1 MNFDAF
7 VRDITS
13 NKWNVYGAEV
23 YEDGSLTHSF
33 GDTQGIHEIYS
44 ATKAITSIA
53 AGIAYDE
60 GKLDLDADI
69 LEYLPREKVSAMS
82 KKQSETFRKISIKRL
97 LTMSVADFPFA
108 AEGNSFM
115 DFALSCPISDP
126 DKKVFNYSNINAY
139 LVGVCLTNAI
149 GKDLGAFI
157 EERIFKPLEIDH
169 FEYERC
175 PEGYFYGASKAK
187 LSVHDLSKIGILLY
201 NGGAYKG
208 ERVVSGEY
216 VEMASSVQQMNREG
230 GYGFF
235 LWKYRDGFSINGKW
249 GQKCYILPKEKLM
262 ITFLSHMEDGSGDL
276 VKSMEKYIL
285 GL

>member
-7 VRDITS
+7 VRDITL

-23 YEDGSLTHSF
+23 YEDGSLTQSF

-44 ATKAITSIA
+44 ATKTITSIA

-60 GKLDLDADI
+60 GKIDLDTTI
-69 LEYLPREKVSAMS
+69 LEYLPREKVYAMS
-82 KKQSETFRKISIKRL
+82 KKQSETFGRISIKRL

-108 AEGNSFM
+108 AEGDSFI
-115 DFALSCPISDP
+115 DFALSCPISAP

-157 EERIFKPLEIDH
+157 EERIFKPLGIDH

-187 LSVHDLSKIGILLY
+187 LCVHDLSKIGILLY
-201 NGGAYKG
+201 NGGTYKG

-262 ITFLSHMEDGSGDL
+262 ITFLSHMEDGSGNLSD
-276 VKSMEKYIL
+276 SMERHIL
-285 GL
+285 GN